1 MGKHEVIGSAAR
13 VTKHRAAMRAKGL
26 RLKQIWVPDLRD
38 PTVKSE
44 IRRANSLIAA
54 HPKGEEGVI
63 AWIEAMG
70 EGIRGDEPDYKW

>member
-38 PTVKSE
+38 PTVESE

-54 HPKGEEGVI
+54 HPLVDEGI
-63 AWIEAMG
+63 MAWIESMN
-70 EGIRGDEPDYKW
+70 EGVQGVEPDYKW

>member
-26 RLKQIWVPDLRD
+26 RLKQVWVPDLRD

-54 HPKGEEGVI
+54 HPLVEENVMV
-63 AWIEAMG
+63 WIEAMS
-70 EGIRGDEPDYKW
+70 EGVQSVEPDYKW

>member
-13 VTKHRAAMRAKGL
+13 VAKHRAAMLAKGL
-26 RLKQIWVPDLRD
+26 RPQQVWVPDLRD

-54 HPKGEEGVI
+54 HPLVEENVMV
-63 AWIEAMG
+63 WIEAMS
-70 EGIRGDEPDYKW
+70 EGVQSVEPDYKW